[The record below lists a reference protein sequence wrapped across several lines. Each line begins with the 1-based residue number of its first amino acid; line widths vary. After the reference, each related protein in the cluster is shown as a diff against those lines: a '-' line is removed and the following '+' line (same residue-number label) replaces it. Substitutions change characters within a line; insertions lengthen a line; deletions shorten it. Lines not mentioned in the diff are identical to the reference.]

1 MNNGPLPNPLP
12 AKVAMSAPQ
21 LKDASLFVGK
31 NWLDNQWVES
41 ESGKRFDVTGMFL

>member
-1 MNNGPLPNPLP
+1 
-12 AKVAMSAPQ
+12 MSAPQ

-41 ESGKRFDVTGMFL
+41 ESGKRFDVTGMCLCVSLNPS